1 MNDPGGEGDS
11 LGQRSGLGPLHHLAP
26 PHATEGRLR
35 LTRDE
40 LVAWGEAFGRAARP
54 PLCVAI
60 AGELGAGKTTLVQ
73 AICRG
78 YGVTEPVTSPT
89 FALVHEYAAPRSNV
103 FHLDLFRLERRGE
116 LLGLGWEDMLSAE
129 ALLLIEWPEK
139 ARDALPPDHVGI
151 ELQHVPNDDNHR
163 LLLAG

>member
-1 MNDPGGEGDS
+1 MNEHGGKSTRVGRDS
-11 LGQRSGLGPLHHLAP
+11 DVGPLHHLAP
-26 PHATEGRLR
+26 PHAAEGRLR
-35 LTRDE
+35 LTREE
-40 LVAWGEAFGRAARP
+40 LVAWGEAFGRAARS

-89 FALVHEYAAPRSNV
+89 FALVHEYSAPRSRV
-103 FHLDLFRLERRGE
+103 FHLDLFRIENRSE
-116 LLGLGWEDMLSAE
+116 LAGIGWEDILAAD
-129 ALLLIEWPEK
+129 ALVLIEWPER
-139 ARDALPPDHVGI
+139 AAEYLPRDHVGI
-151 ELQHVPNDDNHR
+151 ELQHVPNDDAHR

>member
-1 MNDPGGEGDS
+1 MSALGENAGA
-11 LGQRSGLGPLHHLAP
+11 GEPAPLHHLAP
-26 PHATEGRLR
+26 PHAADGRLR

-40 LVAWGEAFGRAARP
+40 LLAWGEAFGRAARP

-89 FALVHEYAAPRSNV
+89 FALVHEYVARLSPV
-103 FHLDLFRLERRGE
+103 FHLDLFRLKHPGE
-116 LLGLGWEDMLSAE
+116 LAGIGWEDIAGAT
-129 ALLLIEWPEK
+129 ALLLIEWPER
-139 ARDALPPDHVGI
+139 AGDLLPRDHVGI
-151 ELQHVPNDDNHR
+151 ELQHVPNDHAHR

>member
-1 MNDPGGEGDS
+1 MTAPTPVPGS
-11 LGQRSGLGPLHHLAP
+11 LHHLAP
-26 PHATEGRLR
+26 ALAAQGRLR

-40 LVAWGEAFGRAARP
+40 LIGWGEAFGRAARP

-89 FALVHEYAAPRSNV
+89 FALVHEYAAPRSAV
-103 FHLDLFRLERRGE
+103 FHLDLFRLQHTRE
-116 LLGLGWEDMLSAE
+116 LAALGWDDVVVAH
-129 ALLLIEWPEK
+129 ALMLIEWPER
-139 ARDALPPDHVGI
+139 ASGALPSDHVGI
-151 ELQHVPNDDNHR
+151 ELQHVPNDEDHR

>member
-1 MNDPGGEGDS
+1 MTASDPPTP
-11 LGQRSGLGPLHHLAP
+11 PLHHLAP
-26 PHATEGRLR
+26 ERVTAGRLR

-40 LVAWGEAFGRAARP
+40 LIAWGEAFGRAARP

-78 YGVTEPVTSPT
+78 YGVVESVTSPT
-89 FALVHEYAAPRSNV
+89 FALVHEYHAPRSAV
-103 FHLDLFRLERRGE
+103 FHLDLFRLQHPRE
-116 LLGLGWEDMLSAE
+116 LAALGWDDITAAH
-129 ALLLIEWPEK
+129 ALLLIEWPER
-139 ARDALPPDHVGI
+139 AAAALPEDHVGI
-151 ELQHVPNDDNHR
+151 ELQHVPNDDSHR